1 MNGLGNGEPATGG
14 QPETGKAADDE
25 LISRLR
31 HIAAEADPL
40 PGALIF
46 AARAA
51 FALRDADARIA
62 ELVRDSVLDAPVTA
76 MRGGDARMLSF
87 EAGDTV
93 IECEVTAHAGGRD
106 VKGQLSGGAATLVE
120 AQVAGTPPVNVDV
133 RPHGFFSVRGLPSG
147 PFRLRCRMA
156 DGATIATSWTSV

>member
-1 MNGLGNGEPATGG
+1 VNGPGNGEPTTGG
-14 QPETGKAADDE
+14 QPETDEAADDE

-31 HIAAEADPL
+31 RIAAEADPL
-40 PGALIF
+40 PEALIS

-51 FALRDADARIA
+51 FALRDVDARVA

-76 MRGGDARMLSF
+76 MRGGDTRMLSF

-93 IECEVTAHAGGRD
+93 IECEVTVHAGGHD
-106 VKGQLSGGAATLVE
+106 VKGQLSGGEAALVE
-120 AQVAGTPPVNVDV
+120 AQVAGTPPVDVDV

-156 DGATIATSWTSV
+156 NGATIATSWTSV

>member
-1 MNGLGNGEPATGG
+1 MNGLGNEGPASDG
-14 QPETGKAADDE
+14 QPASDEAADDG

-31 HIAAEADPL
+31 HIAAKADPV
-40 PGALIF
+40 PAAVIS

-51 FALRDADARIA
+51 FALRDVDALVA
-62 ELVRDSVLDAPVTA
+62 ELIRDSVLDAPVTA

-120 AQVAGTPPVNVDV
+120 AQVANTPPVDVDI

-156 DGATIATSWTSV
+156 NGATIVTSWTSV